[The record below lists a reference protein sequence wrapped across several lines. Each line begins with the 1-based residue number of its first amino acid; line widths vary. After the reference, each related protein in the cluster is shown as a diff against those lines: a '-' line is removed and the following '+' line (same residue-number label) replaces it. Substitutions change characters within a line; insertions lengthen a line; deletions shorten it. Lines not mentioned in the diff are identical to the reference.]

1 MPPKTAPKAAA
12 AGDNRPVRPVAD
24 APTTVGDGVRPAGR
38 AAGGV
43 GGGGTPSASARMF
56 LPLAVMLFSLFM
68 RNVVPVVTDR
78 LQVLGFTRPKAHYT
92 AISHIGDD
100 IVRKIPNTRFCE
112 DVHLH
117 SSSGKLFTACE
128 GPDSV
133 ADYNIRRSWFPPL
146 TIFEA
151 SAEEVLARA
160 RGGLY
165 VVDPNTFTSTRLT
178 LQGFEDQPFVT
189 HGIDLAVD
197 PKDPKGSVY
206 IHAVNHLPNTACF
219 PLTDGGNKHCTP
231 KAASRIEIFHHV
243 IGTTSARHI
252 RSVSHPSIV
261 TPNDIYSLRP
271 NEFFVTNDHRH
282 REGLLRTYETLMP
295 ALLAGWSDTQHVKVD
310 LESKRDASSGVTSE
324 TALTGLH
331 NNNGL
336 GRGHAADEVLIVDAA
351 GGNMHIARV
360 VPDVATKSIKLERDP
375 MRDVHL
381 NSTLDNPSYY
391 RDPYRSNSIN
401 PDDGSIDD
409 ASGYVIAGLTRGCD
423 LEKHAHDPASKDPV
437 IVWHLQPRPAG
448 GYKRKV
454 LYQDDGSTIS
464 SASAAVLTPI
474 DKRSSSGKKQ
484 AWLWVTGFWSENMVA
499 VKVEL

>member
-1 MPPKTAPKAAA
+1 MPPKSTTKAPST
-12 AGDNRPVRPVAD
+12 AGDNRPIRPTGGA
-24 APTTVGDGVRPAGR
+24 APATVGDGVRGGSVGNGPA
-38 AAGGV
+38 
-43 GGGGTPSASARMF
+43 ASSRMF
-56 LPLAVMLFSLFM
+56 LPLAVMLFSLLM

-78 LQVLGFTRPKAHYT
+78 LYVFGITRPKSSYT
-92 AISHIGDD
+92 AVSHSGPDV
-100 IVRKIPNTRFCE
+100 VRKIPNTRYCE

-128 GPDSV
+128 GPDV
-133 ADYNIRRSWFPPL
+133 EPGYNIRRSWFPPL
-146 TIFEA
+146 AIFEA
-151 SAEEVLARA
+151 SADEVLAKA

-165 VVDPNTFTSTRLT
+165 VIDPATFTSTRLT
-178 LQGFEDQPFVT
+178 LEGFENQPFVT

-197 PKDPKGSVY
+197 PKDRKGSVY

-219 PLTDGGNKHCTP
+219 AGGSNPKHCTP
-231 KAASRIEIFHHV
+231 KAASRVEIFHHV
-243 IGTTSARHI
+243 IGTNKARHI
-252 RSVSHPSIV
+252 RSVAHPSIV

-295 ALLAGWSDTQHVKVD
+295 ALLAGWSDIQRVKVD
-310 LESKRDASSGVTSE
+310 LEDNGDAASGVTSE
-324 TALTGLH
+324 TAMTGLH

-351 GGNMHIARV
+351 GGNMHVAKV
-360 VPDVATKSIKLERDP
+360 VPDTASKSIKLERDP
-375 MRDVHL
+375 VRDIHL
-381 NSTLDNPSYY
+381 NSTIDNPSYF
-391 RDPYRSNSIN
+391 RDVYRSDSIKV
-401 PDDGSIDD
+401 DGSIDD
-409 ASGYVIAGLTRGCD
+409 ASGYVLAGLTRGID
-423 LEKHAHDPASKDPV
+423 LEKHAHDPTSKDPV
-437 IVWHLQPRPAG
+437 IVWHIQPRQEG

-464 SASAAVLTPI
+464 SASAAVMTPI
-474 DKRSSSGKKQ
+474 QAKSSSGRKQ